1 VDPKTRLAPL
11 LTGTTAK
18 TAVTPHGGAK
28 GVQSTQGVIWYYLPT
43 DSQFTQPMIE
53 RICADTASQ
62 KVDVHPNLLRC
73 GQILAIIAAMHWI
86 EGGDYEHNANL
97 GNR

>member
-1 VDPKTRLAPL
+1 MDPKTRLAPL
-11 LTGTTAK
+11 LATTTAR

-28 GVQSTQGVIWYYLPT
+28 GVQSTQGVSWHYLPT
-43 DSQFTQPMIE
+43 DSQFAQPMVE
-53 RICADTASQ
+53 RICAAMASQ

-73 GQILAIIAAMHWI
+73 GQILAIIAASHWI
-86 EGGDYEHNANL
+86 EGGDDEHNANL